1 LHELLLKVFDI
12 IEAVNAASYLLSQ
25 FSKVGLVSHCLLSC

>member
-12 IEAVNAASYLLSQ
+12 IEAVNSASYLLSQ
-25 FSKVGLVSHCLLSC
+25 FSKVSLVSHCLFAY